1 MTPAL
6 MPCVMPKSSA
16 LMMRIFNR
24 GYSPEH
30 MILSI
35 GDLLLDITIV
45 PEGTLWPDDD
55 RPASIRLGG
64 GGQAANFC
72 AWTASLGEPVRLVTR
87 LGTDD
92 RGRQLVAEMEA
103 LGVEVCP
110 VWGSEPTG
118 AIAVLVGP
126 DGQRS
131 MATDRGASVALH
143 PDDLLRAWF
152 SDVKLIHVPAYSL
165 FVEPLALATKLAIE
179 LVRRDGGMLAI
190 DLSSVAG
197 LLRYGPARM
206 AYDLARLKPEV
217 LFATAAEAETLG
229 VPLDF
234 VAQVPIIKLGSQG
247 CVVFGREIP
256 APPVAEVDPT
266 GAGDAFAA
274 SFCSSWLRGASPV
287 EAAQRAVIVAA
298 DAVTRTGARPATPV
312 RHA

>member
-1 MTPAL
+1 
-6 MPCVMPKSSA
+6 
-16 LMMRIFNR
+16 
-24 GYSPEH
+24 

-45 PEGTLWPDDD
+45 PKGALRPDDD

-64 GGQAANFC
+64 GGQSANFC

-87 LGTDD
+87 LGNDE
-92 RGRQLVAEMEA
+92 RGHKLVADMEA
-103 LGVEVCP
+103 LSVDVCP

-118 AIAVLVGP
+118 AIAVIVGP
-126 DGQRS
+126 DGQRA
-131 MATDRGASVALH
+131 MATERGASVALQ
-143 PDDLLRAWF
+143 PGDLRRSWF

-165 FVEPLALATKLAIE
+165 FVEPLASATKAAIE
-179 LVRRDGGMLAI
+179 LVRHGGGMLAI

-197 LLRYGPARM
+197 LQAYGPARM

-234 VAQVPIIKLGSQG
+234 VAQVPIIKLGSAG
-247 CVVFGREIP
+247 CMVFGRLIP

-274 SFCSSWLRGASPV
+274 SFCSSWLRGATPV
-287 EAAQRAVIVAA
+287 EAAQRAVFVAA
-298 DAVTRTGARPATPV
+298 DAVTRTGARPS
-312 RHA
+312 